1 MEADWAFVSWMIIHR
16 GTTARCMTYRE
27 RAGRLKA
34 TSNFFERKIS
44 NLVVIGRFRQQ

>member
-1 MEADWAFVSWMIIHR
+1 MKDHSQGYHSQVH
-16 GTTARCMTYRE
+16 GLHE

-34 TSNFFERKIS
+34 TSNFFERKII

>member
-16 GTTARCMTYRE
+16 CMNYRE